1 MTTKDKIFCHHH
13 VGLGDS
19 LICCGI
25 LNWIN
30 KFTSYEEIHLPVL
43 SQNMINVSYM
53 YRDKPR
59 IKIIEIEND
68 KAGRDLISIY
78 QEKEDFKVL
87 LLGNGLNPSVP
98 PIEYCLS
105 HYPNG
110 EIFWDHLFFFHANL
124 CIDVRYE
131 FFNVNRDKERE
142 EELKKKY
149 RINPNDE
156 YIFVQDD
163 ASRDFLIDYR
173 RIQNEKDLRVI
184 HMDITKTSV
193 IFDYFGIISEA
204 SEIHLI
210 DSAFLCMCDSAIKFL
225 NLQESSKLFYH
236 RYSRAGYGCEPTF
249 SDVWQIIE

>member
-1 MTTKDKIFCHHH
+1 MNRDKLFVHHH

-19 LICCGI
+19 LICNSI
-25 LNWIN
+25 LVWLD

-59 IKIIEIEND
+59 IKIIKIEND
-68 KAGRDLISIY
+68 KAGRDLIPIY
-78 QEKEDFKVL
+78 QEKEDFKIL

-131 FFNVNRDKERE
+131 FFNVKRDKERE
-142 EELKKKY
+142 DELKKKY
-149 RINPNDE
+149 KINPGDE
-156 YIFVQDD
+156 YIFIQDD
-163 ASRDFLIDYR
+163 VSRGFEIDYR
-173 RIQNEKDLRVI
+173 RIQNENDLRVI
-184 HMDITKTSV
+184 HMDIDRTDV
-193 IFDYFGIISEA
+193 IFDYFGIIESA
-204 SEIHLI
+204 KQVHVI
-210 DSAFLCMCDSAIKFL
+210 DSAMLCMCDSAVKFL
-225 NLQESSKLFYH
+225 NLQESTRLFYH
-236 RYSRAGYGCEPTF
+236 RYPRLGKGCEPTF
-249 SDVWQIIE
+249 SDVWQVIN